1 MIQIKVFQSK
11 TPKMDVFEK
20 QINDFLNENK
30 DRITVKDIKYTA
42 EIPNPGNSV
51 WVNWTAMVIYEV
63 I

>member
-11 TPKMDVFEK
+11 TPKMDAFEK

-30 DRITVKDIKYTA
+30 DRITAKDIKYTT
-42 EIPNPGNSV
+42 EIPNPANSM

>member
-1 MIQIKVFQSK
+1 
-11 TPKMDVFEK
+11 MDAFEK

-51 WVNWTAMVIYEV
+51 WVKWTAMVIYEV

>member
-1 MIQIKVFQSK
+1 
-11 TPKMDVFEK
+11 MDAFEK

-42 EIPNPGNSV
+42 EIPNPSNSV
-51 WVNWTAMVIYEV
+51 WVKWTAMVIYEV